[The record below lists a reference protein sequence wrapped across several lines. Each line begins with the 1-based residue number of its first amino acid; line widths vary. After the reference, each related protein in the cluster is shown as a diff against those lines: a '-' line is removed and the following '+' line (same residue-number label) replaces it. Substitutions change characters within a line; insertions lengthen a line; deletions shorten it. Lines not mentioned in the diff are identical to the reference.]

1 VVLAKRSKGKRVR
14 GADGSFTVSGKAANG
29 EGSLYREV
37 DGAWRATYRVPGE
50 SRPRRVRGR
59 TREEA
64 LRRRGEALTKALT
77 EERRPSATALSA
89 SSTVAEFSAWW
100 LNTVAAVRVRRS
112 SLGKYVDRVERITA
126 WLGDVRIGS
135 LRAEQVATWQSELLR
150 CLSAKTVADTRAAF
164 RSVVAEA
171 VNLGLIPTNPVD
183 RVRPPKIRAS
193 ARRALAA
200 AEARAVVTAGAEAR
214 FGAAIA
220 LLFVQ
225 GWRVSEVL
233 GLAWSDLDLDAG
245 VAIVSRAS
253 VYADGV
259 GMMLGP
265 PKTEGAKGRHLL
277 TPVVVKLLRRRRQ
290 AQDEERRRAGD
301 TWQEI
306 VHEGRPIDLV
316 FTTTTGGLVLRQAV
330 TKAVATAATAAGV
343 DPTGLGTHAGRSTAI
358 TVLYADEGLDLAD
371 IARHVGHAAPAT
383 TAGYVR
389 HLGRR
394 PIVTAEAASRL
405 LDPTGFERDQ
415 TGADSRPVTS

>member
-1 VVLAKRSKGKRVR
+1 VSKRPKGKRVR
-14 GADGSFTVSGKAANG
+14 GIGGSFTVFGKAANG

-59 TREEA
+59 TREQA
-64 LRRRGEALTKALT
+64 LRRRAEALTKALT
-77 EERRPSATALSA
+77 EEPRPSTTTLSA
-89 SSTVAEFSAWW
+89 SSTIAEFAAWW
-100 LNTVAAVRVRRS
+100 LNTVAAVRVRPS

-126 WLGDVRIGS
+126 WLGDVRIGI
-135 LRAEQVATWQSELLR
+135 LRAEQVATWQSQLLTS
-150 CLSAKTVADTRAAF
+150 LSPKTVADTRATF
-164 RSVVAEA
+164 RSIVAEA

-193 ARRALAA
+193 ARRALTA
-200 AEARAVVTAGAEAR
+200 AEARAVVAASAEDR

-225 GWRVSEVL
+225 GWRVSELL
-233 GLAWSDLDLDAG
+233 GLAWSDLDLEAG
-245 VAIVSRAS
+245 VATVSRAS

-277 TPVVVKLLRRRRQ
+277 TPVVVELLRRRRHI
-290 AQDEERRRAGD
+290 QDQERERAGEA
-301 TWQEI
+301 WREI

-330 TKAVATAATAAGV
+330 TKAVATAAVTAGV

>member
-1 VVLAKRSKGKRVR
+1 VVVAKRPKGKRVR
-14 GADGSFTVSGKAANG
+14 GIDGSFTVSGKAANG
-29 EGSLYREV
+29 EGSLYREI

-50 SRPRRVRGR
+50 SRPRRIRGR

-77 EERRPSATALSA
+77 EDRKPSTTALSA

-100 LNTVAAVRVRRS
+100 LNTVAAVRVRPS

-126 WLGDVRIGS
+126 SLGDVRIGS
-135 LRAEQVATWQSELLR
+135 LRPEQVATWQSELLKL
-150 CLSAKTVADTRAAF
+150 LSAKTVTDTRATF

-171 VNLGLIPTNPVD
+171 VNLGVLATNPVD
-183 RVRPPKIRAS
+183 RVRPPKTRAS
-193 ARRALAA
+193 ARRALTA
-200 AEARAVVTAGAEAR
+200 AEARAVVAAGAEDR
-214 FGAAIA
+214 LGAAIA

-233 GLAWSDLDLDAG
+233 GLAWSDLDLAAG

-265 PKTEGAKGRHLL
+265 PKTEGAVGRHLL
-277 TPVVVKLLRRRRQ
+277 TPVVVELLLRRRQVQ
-290 AQDEERRRAGD
+290 AEERQYAGD
-301 TWQEI
+301 AWRTI
-306 VHEGRPIDLV
+306 DFEGRPIDLV

-330 TKAVATAATAAGV
+330 TKAIATAAIAAGV

-358 TVLYADEGLDLAD
+358 TVLYAEEGLDLAD

-394 PIVTAEAASRL
+394 PTTTADAASRL
-405 LDPTGFERDQ
+405 LDPIVFARDQ
-415 TGADSRPVTS
+415 TATGTRPTAS